1 MTTNEYSLSAIKRR
15 RHTNTSRAHQTTTTL
30 NNQKGLEDLG
40 NMLAS
45 TSEDA
50 APVTPEPTPAPTNPV
65 DVDALIAVAVKT
77 ALDKAKQE
85 TTTSETAPEPAPE
98 PVPAPQATTPTSTH
112 HAPTPAPE
120 PPAPA
125 EKPRVAT
132 SEDMKRAREEKYGT
146 VFNTGSVGSSGL
158 RATVAAVNTEPAK
171 LQLWRVMNEAFD
183 LGADDV
189 YVEAGTPIRLKIK
202 DGLDTYRGI
211 PAPDSVAIA
220 DLMHAILPSNE
231 RGTLMRKRE
240 LNAAYTVPDGKH
252 MGRRCR
258 LNVAYATPG
267 ETNVVL
273 TFRLLSNYIGLPSE
287 YGTPDTITRHAHD
300 PNGAIIVSGPTGS
313 GKTTLCASL
322 LREIQLNGGRID
334 KKTGRRLGQSI
345 LTLESPVE
353 YLFDNND
360 PNGNGTFF
368 IQREVGS
375 DTHSFLNGLNSGLR
389 QHPNTI
395 LVGEIRE
402 PEEIQAFLSAA
413 KSGHLTITT
422 VHANDCAGIIER
434 IATAYS
440 DPNNPNSTS
449 DKAGTLLDLA
459 NNTRLLVT
467 QNLVETIDEG
477 RVPVH
482 EILEIST
489 SDEWLIDAITNGDT
503 TSIRR
508 RLEASNKDMNAKLLE
523 VCRADTGNC
532 YIESARKLAPNKR
545 RFDTLRAENENNGIN
560 YNYHPDTL
568 KNI

>member
-50 APVTPEPTPAPTNPV
+50 TPTTTPETTNPV
-65 DVDALIAVAVKT
+65 DVDALIAEAVKT
-77 ALDKAKQE
+77 ALDKVKQE
-85 TTTSETAPEPAPE
+85 TTAPETTPEPAPE

-112 HAPTPAPE
+112 HAPE

-146 VFNTGSVGSSGL
+146 VFNNGAVGSSGL
-158 RATVAAVNTEPAK
+158 RATFAAVNTEPAK

-202 DGLDTYRGI
+202 DGVDTYTGI
-211 PAPDSVAIA
+211 PAPDSVAIE
-220 DLMHAILPSNE
+220 DLMHAILPSAE
-231 RGTLMRKRE
+231 RGTLMRQRE

-267 ETNVVL
+267 TENYVL
-273 TFRLLSNYIGLPSE
+273 TFRLLSNYIGLPNE
-287 YGTPDTITRHAHD
+287 YGTPDTITQHAHD
-300 PNGAIIVSGPTGS
+300 PNGAIIVAGPTGS

-395 LVGEIRE
+395 MVGEIRK
-402 PEEIQAFLSAA
+402 PEEIQAFLAAA

-434 IATAYS
+434 IATATT
-440 DPNNPNSTS
+440 NPDNPDTT

-489 SDEWLIDAITNGDT
+489 SDEWLIDAITKGDT

-532 YIESARKLAPNKR
+532 YVESARKLAPNKR

>member
-1 MTTNEYSLSAIKRR
+1 MTTNEYSLQAIKRR
-15 RHTNTSRAHQTTTTL
+15 RHTTTSRTIQTENAL
-30 NNQKGLEDLG
+30 NDQKGLEDLG

-50 APVTPEPTPAPTNPV
+50 NTTATTPETPQPPAEPTTNTNTPEPVN
-65 DVDALIAVAVKT
+65 VDALIAAAVKT
-77 ALDKAKQE
+77 ALEEAKQE
-85 TTTSETAPEPAPE
+85 NNNTHTTSA
-98 PVPAPQATTPTSTH
+98 PTST
-112 HAPTPAPE
+112 PTPAPAE
-120 PPAPA
+120 PAPA
-125 EKPRVAT
+125 PTEKPRVAT

-146 VFNTGSVGSSGL
+146 VFNNGSVGSSGL

-171 LQLWRVMNEAFD
+171 LQLWRVMNDAFD

-202 DGLDTYRGI
+202 DGLDIYTGI
-211 PAPDSVAIA
+211 PAPDSVAIE
-220 DLMHAILPSNE
+220 DLMHAIVPSNE

-267 ETNVVL
+267 DTNQVL

-375 DTHSFLNGLNSGLR
+375 DTHSFINGLNSGLR

-545 RFDTLRAENENNGIN
+545 RFDTLRAENENNGIS

>member
-1 MTTNEYSLSAIKRR
+1 
-15 RHTNTSRAHQTTTTL
+15 
-30 NNQKGLEDLG
+30 
-40 NMLAS
+40 MLAS
-45 TSEDA
+45 TSEDTT
-50 APVTPEPTPAPTNPV
+50 PTTTPETTPEPTPQTTNPV

-77 ALDKAKQE
+77 ALDKVKQE
-85 TTTSETAPEPAPE
+85 TTAPETTPEPASE

-112 HAPTPAPE
+112 PAPE
-120 PPAPA
+120 HPATA

-146 VFNTGSVGSSGL
+146 VFNNGAVGSSGL
-158 RATVAAVNTEPAK
+158 RATFAAVNTEPAK

-202 DGLDTYRGI
+202 DGVDTYTGI
-211 PAPDSVAIA
+211 PAPDSVAIE
-220 DLMHAILPSNE
+220 DLMHAILPSAE
-231 RGTLMRKRE
+231 RGTLMRQRE

-267 ETNVVL
+267 TENYVL
-273 TFRLLSNYIGLPSE
+273 TFRLLSNYIGLPNE
-287 YGTPDTITRHAHD
+287 YGTPDTITQHAHD
-300 PNGAIIVSGPTGS
+300 PNGAIIVAGPTGS

-395 LVGEIRE
+395 MVGEIRE
-402 PEEIQAFLSAA
+402 PEEIQAFLAAA

-434 IATAYS
+434 IATATT
-440 DPNNPNSTS
+440 NPDNPDSTS